1 LCGLGETQ
9 VAFNAASDPHARV
22 RKSLAAAIGYFQE
35 QAGDG
40 ILSRLLT
47 DEDAAV
53 AQAAR
58 RSVELVRNPGTEI
71 TASGDPSN
79 LSEWMALLE
88 ELSAFRLTDSRLLA
102 RLSGGGIAKSWLG
115 EPGAAESQ
123 ITTLEQRIGRRLP
136 PSYRS
141 FLMASNGFLAPDTFI
156 SGLYG
161 TESVDWFRVRHADW
175 AHAYRDTYP
184 HLGSCL
190 QVSEVGDAVILLNPS
205 VEANEGEWQ
214 AYFFANWI
222 PGARAYKS
230 FGDFM
235 RNELEQFCEWR
246 NR

>member
-1 LCGLGETQ
+1 M
-9 VAFNAASDPHARV
+9 

-35 QAGDG
+35 QASDG
-40 ILSRLLT
+40 VLSRLLT

-53 AQAAR
+53 AQAAL

-71 TASGDPSN
+71 TGSGDPSN

-102 RLSGGGIAKSWLG
+102 RLSGGAIARSWLG
-115 EPGAAESQ
+115 ELGAAESQ

-141 FLMASNGFLAPDTFI
+141 FLMASNGFLAPDSFI

-175 AHAYRDTYP
+175 AHPIERRIPT
-184 HLGSCL
+184 
-190 QVSEVGDAVILLNPS
+190 S
-205 VEANEGEWQ
+205 VPAC
-214 AYFFANWI
+214 
-222 PGARAYKS
+222 R
-230 FGDFM
+230 
-235 RNELEQFCEWR
+235 
-246 NR
+246 